1 MCYTVE
7 HNVFVDRTGI
17 INNVRGE
24 HNSSSTR
31 SPNPNPAD
39 ALGPAAGESTFL
51 FHFFRTSLGSAAK
64 TQVTSQLSQI
74 KAHKVLEKIARET
87 SWQRGRRGRKS
98 ERSGK

>member
-17 INNVRGE
+17 INNVRGA

-31 SPNPNPAD
+31 SPNPNPNPAD

-51 FHFFRTSLGSAAK
+51 FHFFRRRWRSAVK

-74 KAHKVLEKIARET
+74 KAHKVLEKITRET
-87 SWQRGRRGRKS
+87 SWQRGTG
-98 ERSGK
+98 G

>member
-17 INNVRGE
+17 INNVRGA

-39 ALGPAAGESTFL
+39 ALGPAAGESTFI
-51 FHFFRTSLGSAAK
+51 FHFFFVGGWDLLRKHKSQASLAK
-64 TQVTSQLSQI
+64 
-74 KAHKVLEKIARET
+74 
-87 SWQRGRRGRKS
+87 
-98 ERSGK
+98 